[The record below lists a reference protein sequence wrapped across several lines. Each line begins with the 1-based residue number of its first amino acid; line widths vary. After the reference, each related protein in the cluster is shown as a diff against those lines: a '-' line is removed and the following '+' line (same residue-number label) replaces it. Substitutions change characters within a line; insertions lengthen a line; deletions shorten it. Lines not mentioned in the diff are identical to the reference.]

1 MSLLRRSTC
10 IFAIC
15 CAGFANLV
23 AAQPFDS
30 AQGRSPRQAR
40 VQVTVV
46 DPSNAIVQDA
56 TVTVVGIESATQAV
70 TPAPIKTNDK
80 GMAIVES
87 LPPGRYSV
95 RAEFPGFDIGLLR
108 DIRLRAGD
116 NKHVVVLPLSKLEDS
131 VTVARDAQAAGSDR
145 RSSEFGLALS
155 KEQIDALSD
164 DPSEMQRQIMELAG
178 PDAIMRVDSFE
189 GQQLPPKAQIKS
201 IRVVRDQFAAEASQP
216 GSTFVEIVTQP
227 GIGPLRGSFNF
238 GFRDGSM
245 TGRSQFTD
253 RRGPEQFK
261 NFGGFIGGSLI
272 QGKTSFNASID
283 GQNNYTTPILNAALP
298 DGMRAETLDI
308 RQPTTGLGVSAV
320 VDHSI
325 TRDQILRIGF
335 NRFENTREN
344 LGVGNF
350 DLPPDRAF
358 TNEFS
363 FSTLRLQQ
371 TGPLG
376 RRSFINT
383 RLAYSWNNQQAYSN
397 VNAPTIIVQDA
408 FNSGGAQQT
417 SNFDQVQLT
426 FASDVDY
433 VRGMNSWR
441 GGFQI
446 DGQWL
451 DSTNSSNALGT
462 FTFSSPEAY
471 QAGVPVLY
479 TRAIGDPRVSYMNLQ
494 GGFYFQDDIR
504 VRKGLTLSPGVRYS
518 IQKRVDDYGAFEPR
532 FGLTWSPFA
541 GGKTTL
547 RGSAGIFH
555 SFLPTFAIE
564 QTLRQDGERQREL
577 VVVNPSYP
585 DPGLEGRPTT
595 TNKYLIGDDYRLSR
609 NYRYSA
615 GIDQAVSPRFRLNVL
630 YNYIHLQQ
638 QPRGRNLNAPI
649 DGVRPDPRFANV
661 IEVVTDTE
669 IRRHEVFVNSQIL
682 LATPS
687 PALQQKRFNWRRL
700 SMNAG
705 YMYLRARNNSNGF
718 FAVPPTGSVADD
730 WGPGPAD
737 APYRVQVMMTS
748 TQLRNLTANFG
759 FFAPPPTGNVAD
771 DWGPGPAD
779 APYRV
784 QVALTSTQLRNLTA
798 NIGFF
803 AFSNQP
809 YTLTTGQDDN
819 RDGLINDRPLGV
831 GLRSLRGVGQGAL
844 NMRIQYAFPFGR
856 PGGGGGGPIARQ
868 IFIPGGPPPPPPQGG
883 GNLQARYRLNV
894 FMTVQNVTNHQN
906 LSGYSGVMTSPF
918 FLQPTNAQNL
928 RSINFGVGM
937 SF

>member
-1 MSLLRRSTC
+1 VSLLRRSTC
-10 IFAIC
+10 VFALC
-15 CAGFANLV
+15 CACFANLV
-23 AAQPFDS
+23 AAQT
-30 AQGRSPRQAR
+30 PRQAR

-56 TVTVVGIESATQAV
+56 TVTVVGLEAATQAA

-80 GMAIVES
+80 GMAMVEN
-87 LPPGRYSV
+87 LPPGRYTV

-116 NKHVVVLPLSKLEDS
+116 NKHVVILPLTRIEDS
-131 VTVARDAQAAGSDR
+131 VTVGRDAQAAGADR
-145 RSSEFGLALS
+145 RSSEFGMALS

-164 DPSEMQRQIMELAG
+164 DPAELQRQIMELAG

-201 IRVVRDQFAAEASQP
+201 IRVVRDQFAAEAAQP

-227 GIGPLRGSFNF
+227 GMGPLRGSFNF

-245 TGRSQFTD
+245 TGRSRFTD

-261 NFGGFIGGSLI
+261 DFGGFIGGSLV
-272 QGKTSFNASID
+272 QGKTSFNASIN

-298 DGMRAETLDI
+298 DGTRAETLDI
-308 RQPTTGLGVSAV
+308 RQPTTGLGISAV
-320 VDHSI
+320 VDHAI
-325 TRDQILRIGF
+325 TRDQTLRVGF

-350 DLPPDRAF
+350 DLPPDRAY
-358 TNEFS
+358 TNEGS

-383 RLAYSWNNQQAYSN
+383 RLAYSWNNQQSYSN

-433 VRGMNSWR
+433 VRGMHSWR

-471 QAGVPVLY
+471 TAGVPVLY

-494 GGFYFQDDIR
+494 AGFYFQDDIR
-504 VRKGLTLSPGVRYS
+504 ARKGLTLSPGVRYS
-518 IQKRVDDYGAFEPR
+518 IQKDIDDHAAFEPR

-541 GGKTTL
+541 AGKTTL

-555 SFLPTFAIE
+555 SFLPTFAKE

-577 VVVNPSYP
+577 VIINPSYP
-585 DPGLEGRPTT
+585 DPGLDGLPTT

-615 GIDQAVSPRFRLNVL
+615 GIDQAVSPRFRVNVL

-638 QPRGRNLNAPI
+638 QPRGRNLNAPVN
-649 DGVRPDPRFANV
+649 GVRPDPRFANV

-669 IRRHEVFVNSQIL
+669 IKRHEVFVNSQIM
-682 LATPS
+682 LAAPS

-718 FAVPPTGSVADD
+718 FSV
-730 WGPGPAD
+730 
-737 APYRVQVMMTS
+737 
-748 TQLRNLTANFG
+748 
-759 FFAPPPTGNVAD
+759 PPTGNVDD

-784 QVALTSTQLRNLTA
+784 QVAMTSTQLRNLTA

-803 AFSNQP
+803 AFANQP
-809 YTLTTGQDDN
+809 YTLTTGTDDN
-819 RDGLINDRPLGV
+819 RDGLINDRPRGV

-844 NMRIQYAFPFGR
+844 NMRIQYGFPFGR
-856 PGGGGGGPIARQ
+856 PGVSGGGGIGRQ
-868 IFIPGGPPPPPPQGG
+868 IFIPGGPPPPPPPQGG
-883 GNLQARYRLNV
+883 GNLPARYRLNV

-918 FLQPTNAQNL
+918 FMQPTNVQNL